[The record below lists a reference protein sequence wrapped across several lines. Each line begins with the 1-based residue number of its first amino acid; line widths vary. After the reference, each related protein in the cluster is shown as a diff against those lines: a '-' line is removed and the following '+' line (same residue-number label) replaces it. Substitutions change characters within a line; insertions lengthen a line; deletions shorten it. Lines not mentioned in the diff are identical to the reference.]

1 MAKLVN
7 LTEYRRKPKLV
18 CFDRHELNKLLS
30 LYSRR
35 VIGGEWKDYA
45 ISHGDG
51 MASFS
56 IFRNASDKPIFTVIK
71 YAPGTNGNGDYLVCS
86 GGRRIKRG
94 RSLAAVLDIFAR
106 HLKLV
111 ASGPER

>member
-1 MAKLVN
+1 MTKVVN
-7 LTEYRRKPKLV
+7 LSEYRRKPRSV
-18 CFDRHELNKLLS
+18 CFDRQELNKLLS

-56 IFRNASDKPIFTVIK
+56 IFRNTTDKPRDAWDLSMTLKI
-71 YAPGTNGNGDYLVCS
+71 YSPSRL
-86 GGRRIKRG
+86 GRCGAICVTWPSHVKTRTKSLRSYELRPRLKR
-94 RSLAAVLDIFAR
+94 
-106 HLKLV
+106 
-111 ASGPER
+111 

>member
-1 MAKLVN
+1 MAKVVN
-7 LTEYRRKPKLV
+7 LSEYRRKPRPV
-18 CFDRHELNKLLS
+18 CFDRQELNKLLS

-56 IFRNASDKPIFTVIK
+56 IFRNTSDKPIFTVIK
-71 YAPGTNGNGDYLVCS
+71 YATGTHGGGDYLVCS

-94 RSLAAVLDIFAR
+94 KSLTAVLEIFVQ

-111 ASGPER
+111 SP

>member
-1 MAKLVN
+1 MSNLVN
-7 LTEYRRKPKLV
+7 LTEYRRKLTPV
-18 CFDRHELNKLLS
+18 FFDRRELNRLLS
-30 LYSRR
+30 VYSRR

-45 ISHGDG
+45 ISQGDG

-56 IFRNASDKPIFTVIK
+56 IFRNTSDKPIFTVIK
-71 YAPGTNGNGDYLVCS
+71 YAPGTHGNGDYLVCS

-94 RSLAAVLDIFAR
+94 KTLTAVLDIFAG

-111 ASGPER
+111 SP